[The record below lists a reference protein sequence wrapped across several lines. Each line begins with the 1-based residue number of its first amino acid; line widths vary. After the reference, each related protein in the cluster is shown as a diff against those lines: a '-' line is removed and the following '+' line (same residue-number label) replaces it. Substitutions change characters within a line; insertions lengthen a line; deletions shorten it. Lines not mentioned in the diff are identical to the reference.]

1 MLRSRSLAL
10 CTFVWITA
18 DRLFAN
24 DPAPT
29 QSTSPDGNGYHAAI
43 PINSPFPDSSY
54 GASHGGSTL
63 SITYP
68 FTSPFGNI
76 DHSRGRFV
84 YSCAA
89 FYPRNSEG
97 VFGIDV
103 WLEQQDGGGGWSP
116 VGQNGGL
123 ADNYGQAYQPINT
136 PNPGPSP
143 SYTFTWTFN
152 GNRLPANTNFR
163 VFVYVYIYNQGGS
176 SQGDFPIYSTTNTV
190 NTGSANDAPRIS
202 WSASGGTTNPTQVTI
217 GQTYIISADGQDDN
231 GNLIF
236 VSINKNGQPFAYAGG
251 GTGYS
256 GNSQNPTSDS
266 TGTVTYTAWANDAS
280 GAQSSTITR
289 TVSVLGKANQSSVS
303 SSNTTV
309 QFWHPFTPSYFGGS
323 GSGGWQ
329 FVVSSQS
336 NWTGGNDSNTGTLL
350 YPSNVWSSSW
360 TPPAPGSYQ
369 FYVAR
374 DGDSNYNPSVAAG
387 PYTLTVTAG
396 NPVGSFDGIAPSS
409 VIQGQTISGNGWA
422 GSPQMGAPLSTVQ
435 IRIDGGANG
444 TFSASLGGYRPDV
457 QTANATWGQW
467 SPHDFTSSGWS
478 FSYNTASLAP
488 GSHTFTAVAFDNNY
502 GVSATVGTQS
512 FSVSALSSQTVTIS
526 PTSQTIT
533 AGGTVN
539 FTASGGQ
546 NGYIWGGAASGSGSS
561 KSVTFP
567 NVGTYSVTVYSPA
580 GGTYAQ
586 SNTASATITVTAAGQ
601 TVSINPTSSAITAS
615 QSVTFSASGGN
626 NGYVWG
632 GSASGSGS
640 SQTVTFPNPGSFNVT
655 VYSPAGGNYAQS
667 NTATATVTVS
677 ATGQTVAI
685 APTAQ
690 TVAAGS
696 TINFTASGGQ
706 NGYVWG
712 GAASGSGSPKSV
724 TFPNVGTYSVT
735 VYSPAGG
742 SYAQSNTAT
751 ANITVTPAGQTVA
764 IVPTSPVINAGQSVT
779 FSASG
784 GNNGYVWGGSAS
796 GSGSSQT
803 VTFPNPGSFNVTIYS
818 PAGGNYAQ
826 SNTATAT
833 VTVNTNGQTVSLSP
847 TAQTVS
853 AGSTISF
860 TASGGQNGYVWGGA
874 ASGSANP
881 NSVTF
886 TNVGSYNVTVYS
898 PAGGAYAQSNTASAT
913 ITVTP
918 AGQNVGVSPNAPVI
932 TATQSVTFTASG
944 GMNGYVWGGSA
955 SGTGVS
961 QTVNFPA
968 QGTFTVTVYSPAGGN
983 YVQSNTASA
992 AITVNGNSQTV
1003 SVAPSA
1009 PTITAGNSITFNA
1022 TGGQNGYVWGG
1033 AASGN
1038 GAANTVSFP
1047 NVGSFSVTVYSPAG
1061 GIYAQSNTASAS
1073 VTVSPATQTVVLAP
1087 AAPVINA
1094 GQSVVFSA
1102 SGGVNGYVWGGSAS
1116 GSGGSQTVSFPTAG
1130 NFTVT
1135 VYSPAGGNFAPS
1147 NTASAAVTV
1156 NSLPAPGTA
1165 AVTVKPQGGD
1175 VKVQNSRNRHNS
1187 QILVPK

>member
-1 MLRSRSLAL
+1 MLRSKSLAL

-18 DRLFAN
+18 DRLFAS
-24 DPAPT
+24 DPGPT
-29 QSTSPDGNGYHAAI
+29 QSTAPDGNGYHAAI
-43 PINSPFPDSSY
+43 PINSPFPDSTY
-54 GASHGGSTL
+54 GADHGGSTL
-63 SITYP
+63 SLTYP

-89 FYPRNSEG
+89 FFPRNSEG

-103 WLEQQDGGGGWSP
+103 WLEQQDGGGNWSP

-163 VFVYVYIYNQGGS
+163 VFVYIYIYNQGGS
-176 SQGDFPIYSTTNTV
+176 SQGDFPIYSTTNSV

-202 WSASGGTTNPTQVTI
+202 WSATGGSTNPTQVTA
-217 GQTYIISADGQDDN
+217 GQTYVISADGQDDN
-231 GNLIF
+231 GNLTA

-251 GTGYS
+251 GNGYS
-256 GNSQNPTSDS
+256 GNSQNPTSDT
-266 TGTVTYTAWANDAS
+266 TGTVTYTAWTNDSS
-280 GAQSSTITR
+280 GAQSSTITW
-289 TVSVLGKANQSSVS
+289 TVTVLGKASQSSVS
-303 SSNTTV
+303 SSNATI
-309 QFWHPFTPSYFGGS
+309 QFWHPFTPSNFGGS

-329 FVVSSQS
+329 FVVSGYS
-336 NWTGGNDSNTGTLL
+336 NWTGGNDSNTGTRLS
-350 YPSNVWSSSW
+350 PSNVWSATW
-360 TPPAPGSYQ
+360 TPPAPGSFQ

-374 DGDSNYNPSVAAG
+374 DGDGNYNPSAAAG
-387 PYTLTVTAG
+387 PYTLTVNPG
-396 NPVGSFDGIAPSS
+396 NPVGSFDGIAPSA
-409 VIQGQTISGNGWA
+409 VIQGQTISGSGWA

-467 SPHDFTSSGWS
+467 SPYNFTSSGWS

-488 GSHTFTAVAFDNNY
+488 GSHSFTAVAFDNSY
-502 GVSATVGTQS
+502 GVSATIGTQS
-512 FSVSALSSQTVTIS
+512 FSVSALTSQTVSIA

-546 NGYIWGGAASGSGSS
+546 NGYVWGGAASGSGNS

-567 NVGTYSVTVYSPA
+567 SVGTYSVTVYSPA
-580 GGTYAQ
+580 GGSYAQ
-586 SNTASATITVTAAGQ
+586 SNTASATIIVTAA
-601 TVSINPTSSAITAS
+601 
-615 QSVTFSASGGN
+615 
-626 NGYVWG
+626 
-632 GSASGSGS
+632 
-640 SQTVTFPNPGSFNVT
+640 
-655 VYSPAGGNYAQS
+655 
-667 NTATATVTVS
+667 
-677 ATGQTVAI
+677 GQTVAI

-690 TVAAGS
+690 TIAAGS

-724 TFPNVGTYSVT
+724 TFPNVG
-735 VYSPAGG
+735 
-742 SYAQSNTAT
+742 
-751 ANITVTPAGQTVA
+751 
-764 IVPTSPVINAGQSVT
+764 
-779 FSASG
+779 
-784 GNNGYVWGGSAS
+784 
-796 GSGSSQT
+796 
-803 VTFPNPGSFNVTIYS
+803 
-818 PAGGNYAQ
+818 
-826 SNTATAT
+826 
-833 VTVNTNGQTVSLSP
+833 
-847 TAQTVS
+847 
-853 AGSTISF
+853 
-860 TASGGQNGYVWGGA
+860 
-874 ASGSANP
+874 
-881 NSVTF
+881 
-886 TNVGSYNVTVYS
+886 SYNITVYS

-918 AGQNVGVSPNAPVI
+918 AGQNVGISPTAPVI
-932 TATQSVTFTASG
+932 NATQSVTFTASG

-955 SGTGVS
+955 SGTGVA
-961 QTVNFPA
+961 QTVNFPNP
-968 QGTFTVTVYSPAGGN
+968 GVFTVTVYSPAGGN

-992 AITVNGNSQTV
+992 AITVNGSSQTV
-1003 SVAPSA
+1003 SVAPTA
-1009 PTITAGNSITFNA
+1009 PTISAGSSVTFNA
-1022 TGGQNGYVWGG
+1022 SGGQNGYVWGG
-1033 AASGN
+1033 AAIGN
-1038 GAANTVSFP
+1038 GISNTVSFP
-1047 NVGSFSVTVYSPAG
+1047 NTGTYSVTVYSPAG

-1073 VTVSPATQTVVLAP
+1073 VIVSSAAQTVVLAP
-1087 AAPVINA
+1087 SAPVINT
-1094 GQSVVFSA
+1094 GDSVVFSA

-1116 GSGGSQTVSFPTAG
+1116 GGGATQSVSFPTAG

-1135 VYSPAGGNFAPS
+1135 VYSPAGGNFAQS
-1147 NTASAAVTV
+1147 NTASASVTV
-1156 NSLPAPGTA
+1156 NSLPAAGTA